1 MMRLAPIVLALA
13 LTGCAGQSGQLT
25 EGKTLTDAWVAL
37 KTAAQVADAAVHTGA
52 LHGQNA
58 AKVSA
63 DLKVADRALT
73 DATALYQAGSDPTA
87 LVISATTAITDIFAL
102 TGAK

>member
-1 MMRLAPIVLALA
+1 MRLLPIVAALALA
-13 LTGCAGQSGQLT
+13 GCATTGDARLT
-25 EGKTLTDAWVAL
+25 EGKALTDAWVAL
-37 KTAAQVADAAVHTGA
+37 KTAAQVADGAVHTGA

-63 DLKVADRALT
+63 DLKIADKALT

-87 LVISATTAITDIFAL
+87 LVVAATGAIADIFAI